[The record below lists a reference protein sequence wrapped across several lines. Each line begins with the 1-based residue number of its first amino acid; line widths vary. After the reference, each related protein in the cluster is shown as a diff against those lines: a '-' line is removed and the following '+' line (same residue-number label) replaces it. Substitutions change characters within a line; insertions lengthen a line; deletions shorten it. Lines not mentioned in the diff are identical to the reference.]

1 MKGIYGYF
9 DKKDNTVVEKLE
21 QKVKSKELD

>member
-1 MKGIYGYF
+1 MKGIYRYF